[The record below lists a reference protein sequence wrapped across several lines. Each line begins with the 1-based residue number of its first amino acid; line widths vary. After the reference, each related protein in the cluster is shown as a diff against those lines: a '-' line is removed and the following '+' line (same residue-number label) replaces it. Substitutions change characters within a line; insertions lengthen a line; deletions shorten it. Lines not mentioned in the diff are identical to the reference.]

1 MHRFVKGEL
10 NWVEP
15 LNQNFEEAAAHAAAQ
30 DNPHGVTAEQLGAP
44 TKAYVDAQ
52 LSNKADVEGLNIITE
67 GFLADGFS
75 AYSTYTPGY
84 TKDTLGYVHFWAVVK
99 KEPGNFHGRTVLG
112 VLPMGFR
119 PPMETHIVGLMWA
132 VGTETGAGISVA
144 GNIFPNGEIVLYAPY
159 DSQYNVAS
167 LHMEFCGLN

>member
-52 LSNKADVEGLNIITE
+52 LSNKADVGTQDWLPLEKIVQPGFFAERDYGGYRKDPFGRVEIFASITK
-67 GFLADGFS
+67 GGQAIGSDDWFLTF
-75 AYSTYTPGY
+75 PI
-84 TKDTLGYVHFWAVVK
+84 
-99 KEPGNFHGRTVLG
+99 
-112 VLPMGFR
+112 GFR
-119 PPMETHIVGLMWA
+119 PPQDMVCTVYPYYS
-132 VGTETGAGISVA
+132 GAIQGPHTACIYAGDGVMKIS
-144 GNIFPNGEIVLYAPY
+144 GPSWPEKSTTIRMNISFPT
-159 DSQYNVAS
+159 
-167 LHMEFCGLN
+167 

>member
-52 LSNKADVEGLNIITE
+52 LSNKADVKPSEWIYPALLNGATSADYSVVRYRKGLNCVYIE
-67 GFLADGFS
+67 G
-75 AYSTYTPGY
+75 
-84 TKDTLGYVHFWAVVK
+84 WAKSQV
-99 KEPGNFHGRTVLG
+99 ESPIF
-112 VLPMGFR
+112 VLPVGFR
-119 PPMETHIVGLMWA
+119 PDRNLEFTASQSCDSATHYTARLVVAANGDVLFSRVGHK
-132 VGTETGAGISVA
+132 TFFETGGASATCSFSV
-144 GNIFPNGEIVLYAPY
+144 
-159 DSQYNVAS
+159 
-167 LHMEFCGLN
+167 

>member
-52 LSNKADVEGLNIITE
+52 LSNKADVGSCPSLACSH
-67 GFLADGFS
+67 FLRMKEALKQVLFGIVDLFAQTFGRSDGFVFSPNQGNTNSFS
-75 AYSTYTPGY
+75 A
-84 TKDTLGYVHFWAVVK
+84 L
-99 KEPGNFHGRTVLG
+99 
-112 VLPMGFR
+112 
-119 PPMETHIVGLMWA
+119 
-132 VGTETGAGISVA
+132 
-144 GNIFPNGEIVLYAPY
+144 
-159 DSQYNVAS
+159 Q
-167 LHMEFCGLN
+167 

>member
-52 LSNKADVEGLNIITE
+52 LSKNAYLLSAKWGHSQKNVGFKPFGSTLFFLLGISNKYPIGLTC
-67 GFLADGFS
+67 GVVGDLKALAD
-75 AYSTYTPGY
+75 ST
-84 TKDTLGYVHFWAVVK
+84 
-99 KEPGNFHGRTVLG
+99 
-112 VLPMGFR
+112 
-119 PPMETHIVGLMWA
+119 
-132 VGTETGAGISVA
+132 
-144 GNIFPNGEIVLYAPY
+144 
-159 DSQYNVAS
+159 
-167 LHMEFCGLN
+167 